1 MSSAYDQ
8 GDNAFR
14 SALND
19 YSSQYGSIAQS
30 RLGTDIGL
38 ESSKEQ
44 LYSAGAQI
52 KESAGLQ
59 SVSDR
64 IQAEGEKYMN
74 EMGIDMS
81 ASGVLT
87 GTGLLMKGVGSTMQ
101 FFSSKS
107 GLGLNNANTAA
118 FSRGARNA
126 PERYR
131 ALNVDREEPF
141 SAPLRERMNNAQD
154 ISDAR
159 RQRQAAESDA
169 EPASEA
175 RQAELAADRGVTRRP
190 VPGARS
196 GEDATAGDAAEGGE
210 VGQVSR
216 VTNLDDVISGAG
228 DRSRAGGAG
237 RRTTTDLGDEP
248 EEPALADIND
258 PIGDFA
264 ESGGAP
270 SLTEPSG
277 ELVTDVNNEG
287 FGSYRGVARS
297 TQLDPENV
305 QVRVRRSAPIDDD
318 ELPTVGRRR
327 TEDIPEGEPLD
338 GEKGLGKVS
347 DKLRE
352 ENDPFQD
359 LDSGGRPR
367 ALTLDDLGG
376 QRLPDRPSGVT
387 AGEGTLRSTRTMDT
401 TTDDTGGDFM
411 RVRSGTVGRAGP
423 RVPRSAERMGQG
435 DDTLPTASEQQTGD
449 LPTAADAP
457 PSATSA
463 VNMRNPRPPP
473 QRPSTPE
480 PQAEETDTSD
490 YFRAQGQQDP
500 TGQFQ
505 ATDGVG
511 GRSAP
516 PEGSPDGGAGRPGGG
531 DGVPGGDGAAA
542 AETQVTTEAR
552 NVAAQGQADVA
563 NAETNITSEISQESQ
578 AASRTAATVT
588 EDIAP
593 EIEQATETAAASGW
607 ATAGSLA
614 LTGGGALL
622 KLAGIAALPL
632 AGFGLYESIK
642 GVQDAISDEDVDPYK
657 KIRGQ
662 VADANAHLN
671 QMSQTIGADQ
681 FASTVAGSTPKFGSL
696 AAPTFNTTA
705 LASGGATGHF

>member
-1 MSSAYDQ
+1 MSSVYDQ

-38 ESSKEQ
+38 ESSKES

-59 SVSDR
+59 KVSDR

-87 GTGLLMKGVGSTMQ
+87 GGGLVLKGAGETMQ

-107 GLGLNNANTAA
+107 GLGLNNTTAA
-118 FSRGARNA
+118 ARAAN
-126 PERYR
+126 PRYR

-141 SAPLRERMNNAQD
+141 RAPLRERMNNAQD

-175 RQAELAADRGVTRRP
+175 RQAELQADRGVTRQTR
-190 VPGARS
+190 GASARS
-196 GEDATAGDAAEGGE
+196 GDTGEEPSLGDINEEGFGEGG
-210 VGQVSR
+210 GVSR
-216 VTNLDDVISGAG
+216 VTNLDDVISGGA
-228 DRSRAGGAG
+228 DRSRAGGVG
-237 RRTTTDLGDEP
+237 RRTTTDLDDLDEP
-248 EEPALADIND
+248 TLADIND

-270 SLTEPSG
+270 ALTDPSG

-327 TEDIPEGEPLD
+327 IEDIAEGEGTPDPTTLT
-338 GEKGLGKVS
+338 GKVS

-359 LDSGGRPR
+359 LDSDTRSR
-367 ALTLDDLGG
+367 AMTLDDL
-376 QRLPDRPSGVT
+376 RLPDRPSGVT
-387 AGEGTLRSTRTMDT
+387 AGEGTLRTTRTMET

-411 RVRSGTVGRAGP
+411 RVRSATVGRAPP
-423 RVPRSAERMGQG
+423 RVPRNVERMGQG
-435 DDTLPTASEQQTGD
+435 DDTVPTASEQQTGD
-449 LPTAADAP
+449 LPTPAEP
-457 PSATSA
+457 PSAPSA

-500 TGQFQ
+500 TGQF
-505 ATDGVG
+505 G
-511 GRSAP
+511 GRGAP
-516 PEGSPDGGAGRPGGG
+516 PEGAPDGGAGRPGGG
-531 DGVPGGDGAAA
+531 DGAPGGDGAAA
-542 AETQVTTEAR
+542 AETQVSTEAR
-552 NVAAQGQADVA
+552 NVAAEGQADVA
-563 NAETNITSEISQESQ
+563 SAETNITSEISQESQ
-578 AASRTAATVT
+578 AATRTAATVT

-607 ATAGSLA
+607 ATAGSAL

>member
-1 MSSAYDQ
+1 MSSVYDQ

-59 SVSDR
+59 KVSDR

-141 SAPLRERMNNAQD
+141 SAPLRERMNNAQE

-175 RQAELAADRGVTRRP
+175 RQAELQADRGVTRQTR
-190 VPGARS
+190 GAAARS
-196 GEDATAGDAAEGGE
+196 GDTGEEPSLGDINEEGFGEGG
-210 VGQVSR
+210 GVSR
-216 VTNLDDVISGAG
+216 VTNLDDII
-228 DRSRAGGAG
+228 RGGGGESTSLGGG
-237 RRTTTDLGDEP
+237 RGRTTTDLDAP

-270 SLTEPSG
+270 ALTEREP
-277 ELVTDVNNEG
+277 VTDINDPD
-287 FGSYRGVARS
+287 FGAARGVARS
-297 TQLDPENV
+297 TQLDPADV
-305 QVRVRRSAPIDDD
+305 QVRPRRSAPIDDD

-327 TEDIPEGEPLD
+327 IEDIPEGEGTPDPTTLT
-338 GEKGLGKVS
+338 GKVS

-359 LDSGGRPR
+359 LDSDARPR
-367 ALTLDDLGG
+367 AMTLDDL
-376 QRLPDRPSGVT
+376 RLPDRPSGVT

-401 TTDDTGGDFM
+401 VESEDAGDFM
-411 RVRSGTVGRAGP
+411 RVRSATVGRAPP
-423 RVPRSAERMGQG
+423 RVPQSVERMGQG
-435 DDTLPTASEQQTGD
+435 DDSLPTASEQQTGD
-449 LPTAADAP
+449 LPTAAEP
-457 PSATSA
+457 PSAPSASA

-500 TGQFQ
+500 TGQF
-505 ATDGVG
+505 G

-516 PEGSPDGGAGRPGGG
+516 PEGEPGGA
-531 DGVPGGDGAAA
+531 PGGDGAAA

-563 NAETNITSEISQESQ
+563 NAESNITSEISQESQ

-593 EIEQATETAAASGW
+593 EIEDATETAAASGW

-671 QMSQTIGADQ
+671 AMSQTIGADQ
-681 FASTVAGSTPKFGSL
+681 FASTIAGSTPKFGSL
-696 AAPTFNTTA
+696 AAPTFNTQSLSQLSA
-705 LASGGATGHF
+705 GAGHF

>member
-1 MSSAYDQ
+1 MSSIYDQ

-30 RLGTDIGL
+30 RLGTDIDL
-38 ESSKEQ
+38 TTAKEQ

-87 GTGLLMKGVGSTMQ
+87 GTGLLMKGAGETMQ

-107 GLGLNNANTAA
+107 GLGLNNANTATW
-118 FSRGARNA
+118 SRGARNA
-126 PERYR
+126 PARYR

-141 SAPLRERMNNAQD
+141 RAPLRERMTSAQD

-175 RQAELAADRGVTRRP
+175 RQAELAADRGVTRQTR
-190 VPGARS
+190 G
-196 GEDATAGDAAEGGE
+196 TGDLGDINEEGFGEGG
-210 VGQVSR
+210 GVSR
-216 VTNLDDVISGAG
+216 ATNLDDLIT
-228 DRSRAGGAG
+228 RRPGGRVG
-237 RRTTTDLGDEP
+237 PQKRTTTDLDDLDEP
-248 EEPALADIND
+248 DLADINN

-270 SLTEPSG
+270 SLTDP
-277 ELVTDVNNEG
+277 ELVTDINNEN
-287 FGSYRGVARS
+287 FGSYFGRGVARS
-297 TQLDPENV
+297 TQLDPADV
-305 QVRVRRSAPIDDD
+305 QMRPSRTAPIDDN
-318 ELPTVGRRR
+318 ELPTGLTRRR
-327 TEDIPEGEPLD
+327 IEDIPEGEPLD
-338 GEKGLGKVS
+338 GERGLGKVS

-352 ENDPFQD
+352 ENDPFRD
-359 LDSGGRPR
+359 LDSDARPR
-367 ALTLDDLGG
+367 AMTLDDL
-376 QRLPDRPSGVT
+376 RLPDRPSGVT
-387 AGEGTLRSTRTMDT
+387 AGEGTLRTTRTLQT
-401 TTDDTGGDFM
+401 STDDTGGKFM
-411 RVRSGTVGRAGP
+411 RVRSATIGREAP
-423 RVPRSAERMGQG
+423 RVPRSVQRMGQG
-435 DDTLPTASEQQTGD
+435 DDTLPTADEQQTGD
-449 LPTAADAP
+449 LPTAAAEP
-457 PSATSA
+457 PSAPSA
-463 VNMRNPRPPP
+463 LTMRNPKPPP

-480 PQAEETDTSD
+480 PETKETDTSD
-490 YFRAQGQQDP
+490 YFRGQGERDT
-500 TGQFQ
+500 TGQF
-505 ATDGVG
+505 G
-511 GRSAP
+511 GRNAP
-516 PEGSPDGGAGRPGGG
+516 PEGTPDGGAGRPGGG
-531 DGVPGGDGAAA
+531 DGAPGGDGAAA
-542 AETQVTTEAR
+542 AADTQATTEAR

-563 NAETNITSEISQESQ
+563 SAESNITSEISQESQ
-578 AASRTAATVT
+578 AASRTAATVA

-593 EIEQATETAAASGW
+593 EITQATETAAASGW
-607 ATAGSLA
+607 ATAGSVA

-622 KLAGIAALPL
+622 KLAGIAAMPL
-632 AGFGLYESIK
+632 AAFGLYESIK

-671 QMSQTIGADQ
+671 QMGQTISADQ
-681 FASTVAGSTPKFGSL
+681 FASTIAGATPRFGSL
-696 AAPTFNTTA
+696 RPPFSTRRPFPSY
-705 LASGGATGHF
+705 LLEQDISKS

>member
-1 MSSAYDQ
+1 MSSVYDQ

-19 YSSQYGSIAQS
+19 YSSQYGSIAQA

-38 ESSKEQ
+38 ESSKES

-59 SVSDR
+59 KVSDR

-87 GTGLLMKGVGSTMQ
+87 GGGLVLKGAGETMQ

-107 GLGLNNANTAA
+107 GLGLNNTTAA
-118 FSRGARNA
+118 ARSAN
-126 PERYR
+126 PRYR

-141 SAPLRERMNNAQD
+141 RAPLRERMNNAQD

-196 GEDATAGDAAEGGE
+196 GEDAAAGDAADGE
-210 VGQVSR
+210 VGRVSR
-216 VTNLDDVISGAG
+216 VTNLDDVISGGA
-228 DRSRAGGAG
+228 DRSRAGGVG
-237 RRTTTDLGDEP
+237 RRTTTDLDDLDEP
-248 EEPALADIND
+248 TLADIND
-258 PIGDFA
+258 PVGAFA

-270 SLTEPSG
+270 ALTDREP
-277 ELVTDVNNEG
+277 VTDINNEG

-297 TQLDPENV
+297 TQLDPADV
-305 QVRVRRSAPIDDD
+305 QVRPRRSAPIDDD

-327 TEDIPEGEPLD
+327 IEDIPEGEGTPDPTTLT
-338 GEKGLGKVS
+338 GKVS

-359 LDSGGRPR
+359 LDSDARPR
-367 ALTLDDLGG
+367 AMTLDDL
-376 QRLPDRPSGVT
+376 RLQDRPSGVT

-411 RVRSGTVGRAGP
+411 RFRSATVGRAPP
-423 RVPRSAERMGQG
+423 RVPQTVERMGQG
-435 DDTLPTASEQQTGD
+435 DDSLPTASEQQTGD
-449 LPTAADAP
+449 LPSAAEP

-500 TGQFQ
+500 TGQFG

-531 DGVPGGDGAAA
+531 DGAAGGGDAAA

-552 NVAAQGQADVA
+552 NVAQQGQAEVSA
-563 NAETNITSEISQESQ
+563 AETNITSEISQESQ

-588 EDIAP
+588 EDVAP
-593 EIEQATETAAASGW
+593 EIEEATETAAASGW
-607 ATAGSLA
+607 ATAGSAL

-642 GVQDAISDEDVDPYK
+642 GVQDAISDENVDPYA

-681 FASTVAGSTPKFGSL
+681 FASTIAGSTPKFGSL
-696 AAPTFNTTA
+696 AAPTFNTQSLSQLSA
-705 LASGGATGHF
+705 GAGHF